1 MKKVIFYTC
10 TLLFACLFF
19 GQVQAQL
26 NMPQP
31 SPAAKISQ
39 KFGLAEVTV
48 SYSRPSAKGRM
59 IFGDLVP
66 FDKIWRTGANSPTKV
81 KFDADVV
88 IEGAKVP
95 AGEYSLFTIPGKTEW
110 TIILNKDPKNGGA
123 FAYQESDDVA
133 KFKVK
138 SIALPGMVESFTI
151 NITDVNFSSAMIE
164 IAWEKTAVKFKMEQE
179 VDSKI
184 KEQITRQLNP
194 ARDANLYFQI
204 ASYYFETN
212 QNMSEALNLI
222 TKSTDLAPQFWTM
235 HLKAKI
241 QAKMNDNSSAVATA
255 EKSIQMAKEAKND
268 DYVRLNEK
276 LIAEIKKKGGR

>member
-1 MKKVIFYTC
+1 MKKVIFYSFN
-10 TLLFACLFF
+10 LLIACLF
-19 GQVQAQL
+19 VSYSQAQIS
-26 NMPQP
+26 MPQP

-48 SYSRPSAKGRM
+48 SYSRPAAKGRM

-81 KFDADVV
+81 KFDADVMV
-88 IEGAKVP
+88 EGIKVP
-95 AGEYSLFTIPGKTEW
+95 AGEYSLFSVPGKTEW
-110 TIILNKDPKNGGA
+110 TIILNKDSKNGGA
-123 FAYQESDDVA
+123 FAYQEADDVA

-138 SIALPGMVESFTI
+138 SMALANTVESFTI
-151 NITDVNFSSAMIE
+151 NVTDVTFNTAILE
-164 IAWEKTAVKFKMEQE
+164 ISWEKTAVRFKLEQE

-204 ASYYFETN
+204 ASYYYETN

-241 QAKMNDNSSAVATA
+241 QARMNDNSSAVATA

-276 LIAEIKKKGGR
+276 LIAEIKKKK